1 MTRQTLITL
10 ASAALATV
18 RSARAEILSCA
29 DVECPIPNP
38 NVTSATCTV
47 ADKTFNAVG
56 ILNLDTGVDS
66 LKGLSW
72 VKAVAAE
79 DTGERE
85 RIYDQTF
92 YLGTPEDFD
101 FDDTGACALFF
112 TEVSDRVTFG
122 DGDVRNTQGTCGQAL
137 SDSCVS
143 ALTDRAKKVDLKGL
157 SRRAA
162 CEKMQK
168 DFSDNLDSACSAVAQ
183 GDRWTGIKAKALS
196 GNASSER
203 ISGRQNSTS
212 NCWPVL
218 PKNNDL
224 TLIESVNKTGDHN
237 ASTLIKNFFSITP
250 ILTVFFPGE
259 GDESLVSEP
268 VAHLT
273 CLKIIDLTTASNET
287 KSPHGGDEEGAG
299 SHLAGNGALAIC
311 AVLVS
316 TLFGLL
322 G

>member
-1 MTRQTLITL
+1 MTRQTFITL
-10 ASAALATV
+10 ASAALAIAH
-18 RSARAEILSCA
+18 SARAEILSCA

-38 NVTSATCTV
+38 NVTSSTCTV

-56 ILNLDTGVDS
+56 ILNLDTG
-66 LKGLSW
+66 
-72 VKAVAAE
+72 
-79 DTGERE
+79 
-85 RIYDQTF
+85 RIYDQAF

-112 TEVSDRVTFG
+112 TEVSDRVKFG
-122 DGDVRNTQGTCGQAL
+122 NGDVRNTQGTCGQAL

-157 SRRAA
+157 SSRAA

-196 GNASSER
+196 GNASPER

-218 PKNNDL
+218 PKTHDL
-224 TLIESVNKTGDHN
+224 TLIESINKT
-237 ASTLIKNFFSITP
+237 
-250 ILTVFFPGE
+250 
-259 GDESLVSEP
+259 SLVSEP
-268 VAHLT
+268 VAQLT
-273 CLKIIDLTTASNET
+273 CLKTIDLTTASNDT
-287 KSPHGGDEEGAG
+287 KSPNGGDDEGA
-299 SHLAGNGALAIC
+299 SSRMAGNGALAIC
-311 AVLVS
+311 AVLS
-316 TLFGLL
+316 TLFVLL